1 MLTELWT
8 ILMSVRDGCV
18 LLSIALGFSFGFSFS
33 FASLG
38 TIDVLR
44 VLLSYLVII
53 VLARAVQ
60 PDVAIWAMNRAFPMS
75 HSVNPDVA
83 IR

>member
-1 MLTELWT
+1 
-8 ILMSVRDGCV
+8 MSVRDGCV

-53 VLARAVQ
+53 PLDRAVQ
-60 PDVAIWAMNRAFPMS
+60 PHVALWAMNRA
-75 HSVNPDVA
+75 
-83 IR
+83 IRWFIFLPFRGTRLLPF